1 MSEKETQTI
10 KKVALSARAIEKM
23 KNESFKADI
32 GENEGLRVYKGKTG
46 LTSFVYRYRSPIDN
60 TLKKMKLGTFPE
72 MSLAEARIELRKLKA
87 QRRLGIC
94 PSSYAKEE
102 KLEKLTKLQA
112 EKEKEELHKFT
123 VKDLIELYLTN
134 VIEDRYVDDPR
145 SGLKKLIPGSRK
157 KKGQD
162 ETRRTLYGDA
172 VKVLGHLPAEKI
184 TRKSVVQLISDIV
197 ARGANVQAGR
207 VLSELTLAYEY
218 AIGLER
224 FKDDF
229 ANPALLAKS
238 SLKQA
243 RMKLTSTKGSRVLS
257 GEELRRVL
265 QWLPT
270 SGFAP
275 KHKQILMITL
285 WTGCRTGEVCEAK
298 WADIN
303 LQSRTWHI
311 RQTKNG
317 SERYVQLSKQC
328 AEFIANLPNQDLK
341 YVFQME
347 RSGKPLLQK
356 HITECKWR
364 MKNPEKIAYKQR
376 YKPVQLW
383 LNDMPDWN
391 PHDLRRTVRTGLS
404 RLGCPAEVAE
414 AVLGHSK
421 KGIQGTY
428 DLHHYEQECCEWL
441 QKWADHIDPFI
452 VKTLN
457 H

>member
-1 MSEKETQTI
+1 MSEKETQATR
-10 KKVALSARAIEKM
+10 KVALSAKAIEKM
-23 KNESFKADI
+23 KNDSYKADI

-46 LTSFVYRYRSPIDN
+46 LTSFIYRYRSPIDN
-60 TLKKMKLGTFPE
+60 SLKKMKIGTFPE
-72 MSLAEARIELRKLKA
+72 LSLAEARIELQKLKA
-87 QRRLGIC
+87 QRRSGIC
-94 PSSYAKEE
+94 PSTYAKEE
-102 KLEKLTKLQA
+102 KLERLTKLQA

-134 VIEDRYVDDPR
+134 VIEDRYVEDPR
-145 SGLKKLIPGSRK
+145 SGLKKLIRGSRK

-172 VKVLGHLPAEKI
+172 VRVLGYLPAEQI
-184 TRKSVVQLISDIV
+184 TRKEVVQLISDIV

-224 FKDDF
+224 FKEDF

-243 RMKLTSTKGSRVLS
+243 RLKLTSTKGTRVLNDD
-257 GEELRRVL
+257 ELRRIL
-265 QWLPT
+265 KWLPT
-270 SGFAP
+270 SGFSE
-275 KHKQILMITL
+275 KHKQVLMITL

-298 WADIN
+298 WEDIN
-303 LQSRTWHI
+303 LDSRTWHI
-311 RQTKNG
+311 RQSKNG
-317 SERYVQLSKQC
+317 SERYVQLSHQC
-328 AEFIANLPNQDLK
+328 AEFIANLPNKHLR
-341 YVFQME
+341 YIFQME
-347 RSGKPLLQK
+347 KSGKPLLQK
-356 HITECKWR
+356 TITECKWR
-364 MKNPEKIAYKQR
+364 MKNPEKMIYKQTYR
-376 YKPVQLW
+376 PEQLW

-414 AVLGHSK
+414 AILGHSK

-428 DLHHYEQECCEWL
+428 DLHTYERESREWL
-441 QKWADHIDPFI
+441 QRWADHIDPFI
-452 VKTLN
+452 GKSLN
-457 H
+457 N